1 MKSSLTA
8 AVLVIAAGAL
18 QGCMKEASVQAGAG
32 SPVYATD
39 LAGKAA
45 TCTVPT
51 VTPVDGKTV
60 TVAMTTGG
68 GGWCGI
74 PLMLNGKPY
83 GAGLLSQAPKA
94 GKVYVHAVGDATR
107 VDYTPTG
114 AAAGPDAFAVRLIPG
129 NAVLRVAVNS
139 PAQAGAAK

>member
-8 AVLVIAAGAL
+8 AALVIVAGGL
-18 QGCMKEASVQAGAG
+18 QGCMKEAPVQAGAG
-32 SPVYATD
+32 SPVFATD

-45 TCTVPT
+45 VCTVPT
-51 VTPVDGKTV
+51 VTPMDGKTIP
-60 TVAMTTGG
+60 VAMTTGG

-83 GAGLLSQAPKA
+83 GAGLLTQAPRA

-107 VDYTPTG
+107 VDYTP
-114 AAAGPDAFAVRLIPG
+114 AAAAVADAFTVRLIPG
-129 NAVLRVAVNS
+129 DAVLRVAVNS
-139 PAQAGAAK
+139 PAAGVAK